1 MRERKKILYVDDDE
15 HTLNIVAKFLIS
27 QGYRVLTSSNPF
39 IAPLLEEEKPDL
51 IVLDITMPLLSGDR
65 IADTLTHQGY
75 AETIPIIFFSGEAP
89 KKIERIVSRIPGS
102 TYVLK
107 ESGLDTLASRIRH
120 ALLR

>member
-75 AETIPIIFFSGEAP
+75 AETIPIIFFSGEVP
-89 KKIERIVSRIPGS
+89 KKIERIVSRIPRS

-120 ALLR
+120 ALSR